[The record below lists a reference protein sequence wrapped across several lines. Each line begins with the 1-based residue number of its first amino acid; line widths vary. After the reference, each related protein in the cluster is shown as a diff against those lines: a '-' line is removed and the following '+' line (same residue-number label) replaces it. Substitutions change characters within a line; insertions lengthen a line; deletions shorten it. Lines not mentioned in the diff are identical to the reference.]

1 MEVNNRFDLLASL
14 SVSDEFIES
23 SANDINLSKP
33 KQEVEQPMKNF
44 WEIPEYV
51 EKTIPHVSPLVPKE
65 ETSKSVT
72 KVKTSRHVK
81 PTIDNPKYEEE
92 EQDEVEI
99 FPSVEVQTKPMA
111 SSYYPPQP
119 YKFKPAAASK
129 INLIQ
134 IEKIIPF

>member
-1 MEVNNRFDLLASL
+1 
-14 SVSDEFIES
+14 
-23 SANDINLSKP
+23 
-33 KQEVEQPMKNF
+33 MKNF

-65 ETSKSVT
+65 ETPKSVT

-81 PTIDNPKYEEE
+81 PIIDNPKREEEE

-99 FPSVEVQTKPMA
+99 FPSVEVHTKPTT

>member
-23 SANDINLSKP
+23 SADDINLSKP

-65 ETSKSVT
+65 ETPKSVT

-81 PTIDNPKYEEE
+81 PIKCEEE

-99 FPSVEVQTKPMA
+99 FPSVEVHTKPTT

-129 INLIQ
+129 INLI
-134 IEKIIPF
+134 